1 MSYSGHNALENAMKS
16 IAIAVSVIFSAFAS
30 PGYAQQDEQG
40 RASAAPSRGTSVGTD
55 IKNAFRGIGHGIRD
69 GAHQL
74 KAGVKDGAH
83 QFRRSVAV
91 ARCNNGEY
99 SYTHHETC
107 NHNGGVRERLR

>member
-1 MSYSGHNALENAMKS
+1 VEITMNAIRILA
-16 IAIAVSVIFSAFAS
+16 SVIFLAFAWPAHS
-30 PGYAQQDEQG
+30 QVDEPGNAP
-40 RASAAPSRGTSVGTD
+40 AAPSRGTSMGTD
-55 IKNAFRGIGHGIRD
+55 IKNGARGIGHGIRD
-69 GAHQL
+69 GARQL
-74 KAGVKDGAH
+74 KAGIKDGAH